1 MNHNDNDLECIAHTR
16 PGAQRKPE
24 GKACCEDRI
33 FVLSDAQHST
43 AVLCDGC
50 GSASHGLEAAAITS
64 RLICRLIHQNFIRYF
79 TLSPSALRAEI
90 MNNVESTLLLYA
102 IQNGLSAQS
111 LACTIVAASLDIK
124 GRMISLHLGDG
135 GILSRSV
142 SRLQWSRVS
151 LPETGMLKSQTF
163 HTMNAAPEHL
173 RLYRCAD
180 ICAMLIYSDGIE
192 GIPRF
197 DFSTVLDDLSEADDA
212 CLQRFMIT
220 HQNGDDQSMA
230 LLRLRQT

>member
-1 MNHNDNDLECIAHTR
+1 MNHNDIECIFHTR

-64 RLICRLIHQNFIRYF
+64 LLVCQLLHQNFVRYF
-79 TLSPSALRAEI
+79 ALNPSALRTEVLKA
-90 MNNVESTLLLYA
+90 VESALLSYA
-102 IQNGLSAQS
+102 DQNGLSAQS

-124 GRMISLHLGDG
+124 GRMVSLHLGDG

-173 RLYRCAD
+173 RLYRCTG
-180 ICAMLIYSDGIE
+180 ICAMLLYSDGIA

-197 DFSTVLDDLSEADDA
+197 DFSTALDDLSEADDV
-212 CLQRFMIT
+212 CLQRFMT
-220 HQNGDDQSMA
+220 VHQNGDDQSMA
-230 LLRLRQT
+230 LLRLQQT